1 MALLLVLVPP
11 QEQQQGLAQ
20 AQHWARVLRLV
31 LLAVA
36 QGLLHAVLALLVLEL
51 VRCEMNDV

>member
-1 MALLLVLVPP
+1 VALLLGLVLQ

-20 AQHWARVLRLV
+20 AQHWARVPRLV

-36 QGLLHAVLALLVLEL
+36 QGLLHAVLALLVL
-51 VRCEMNDV
+51 